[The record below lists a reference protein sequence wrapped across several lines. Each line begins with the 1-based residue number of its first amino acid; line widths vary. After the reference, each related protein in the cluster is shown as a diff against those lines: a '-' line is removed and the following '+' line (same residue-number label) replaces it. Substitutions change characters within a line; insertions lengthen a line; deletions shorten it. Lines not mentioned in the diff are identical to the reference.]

1 MATTDLQAI
10 RSLISFA
17 NNDRNDRNDSDVAK
31 ITAELAQGELLWS
44 QSTESLE
51 SSNDRKTN
59 IIQWD
64 IEPNGYQRLRLATT
78 VAQENDLGNT
88 LTMTRRFSP
97 VAIPGPPVLHWF
109 LGSASLFVCV
119 LVGFLVALRANRR
132 RHFLSYLQEW
142 SKHVTDGRE
151 LRKDVSVNSLTGMD
165 EAAASLLAQAAD
177 GMHQRL
183 ESNQESVEQSS
194 RVMSAMPVGVLALDR
209 AQKLLFVNRA
219 GRELLGLEADCD
231 FGQPMLEILRN
242 PTIVDLILRVSSESA
257 SHELELELPQGK
269 ITLRLRAHPLPDLL
283 DESRLSSRS
292 GTLITIT
299 DETRLK
305 KLENARRDFTAN
317 VSHELKTPLS
327 AIKAYAETLLMGAI
341 DDDQARNRFVE
352 RIAEQAN
359 RLDALIRDLLHLTK
373 LQSQPDRP
381 ILSSLSLDDVL
392 KTCVEE
398 HRTIGQ
404 SKKIEID
411 TSGVEPNR
419 LVLAELESL
428 RTIIGNLLSNAV
440 RYNRPEGWIKV
451 STRALSDSL
460 VLIIA
465 DSGIGIPP
473 EDLDRI
479 FERFYRVE
487 KARSQDAGGTGLG
500 LSIVKHLV
508 QAMDGDIRVR
518 STLGEGTAF
527 EISLRQPATTEAV
540 RRGPTKS

>member
-97 VAIPGPPVLHWF
+97 AAIPGPPVLHWF

-165 EAAASLLAQAAD
+165 QAAASLLAQAAD

-183 ESNQESVEQSS
+183 ESNQKSVEQSS

-451 STRALSDSL
+451 STRTLSDSL

-518 STLGEGTAF
+518 STLGEGTVF
-527 EISLRQPATTEAV
+527 EITLRQPATTEAV